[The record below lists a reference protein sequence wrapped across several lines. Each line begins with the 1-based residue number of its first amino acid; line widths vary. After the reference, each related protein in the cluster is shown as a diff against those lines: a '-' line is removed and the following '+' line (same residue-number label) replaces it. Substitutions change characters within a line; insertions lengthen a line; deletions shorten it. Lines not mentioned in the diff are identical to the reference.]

1 LKGAQAI
8 QRVGENGR
16 TVRYKFLTRPVEPPD
31 APGDTQTKV
40 NEENCTGL
48 DRSRPVQFHASES
61 DSDSGSDDD
70 DDDALA
76 QKRNRI
82 ARLLSEFL
90 IEEPTRSRL
99 LETLVPFSETEMRA
113 ICERTKHETVW
124 RNPSGVIVKRLS
136 AFALGLQDPL
146 PVFQTVM
153 ATPPAAPARQQTA
166 RRGKGGGVT
175 IRPQIAEHT
184 DAQRDAARERAR
196 SNIAERA
203 ARRAMAGGAQ

>member
-1 LKGAQAI
+1 MKA
-8 QRVGENGR
+8 
-16 TVRYKFLTRPVEPPD
+16 
-31 APGDTQTKV
+31 
-40 NEENCTGL
+40 NEEKCT
-48 DRSRPVQFHASES
+48 SVHQCTPVQNPRASES
-61 DSDSGSDDD
+61 DSDSGSDD

-113 ICERTKHETVW
+113 ICERTRRETVW

-146 PVFQTVM
+146 PVFQAVM
-153 ATPPAAPARQQTA
+153 AAPPTAPSRQQPT
-166 RRGKGGGVT
+166 RRKGGVT
-175 IRPQIAEHT
+175 LRPQIAEYT
-184 DAQRDAARERAR
+184 DEERAAANECAR
-196 SNIAERA
+196 ARNA
-203 ARRAMAGGAQ
+203 ARRAAQGVTA